1 MVKETLDSGGESITP
16 PDAETSGL
24 PGAGGQY
31 SLTRTLLACGVVAG
45 PLYIVVGV
53 IQMLIRPGFDIRR
66 HELSLMSN
74 GDLGWIQISNL
85 VLTGLLSIA
94 CAAGMRRV
102 LNRGRAGTWGPL
114 LIGVYGLGLI
124 AAGAFVADPMNGF
137 PPGTPAG
144 TASAISWHGLLHFV
158 AGAVG
163 FLALI
168 SACLV
173 FARRFAAL
181 GQRRWAAYSA
191 ATGVLFFAA
200 FFGIAAGPHQEGAHV
215 GFVDAVFV
223 NLAFTIAVVLGW
235 AWLSAMAARLMT
247 ELPDAT
253 GHFGI
258 GPRTPSMAEKA

>member
-1 MVKETLDSGGESITP
+1 MIQDTLDHGGESKTRP
-16 PDAETSGL
+16 NAEASGL
-24 PGAGGQY
+24 PRASLRH

-53 IQMLIRPGFDIRR
+53 IQILIRPGFDIRR

-74 GDLGWIQISNL
+74 GDLGWIQIGNL

-94 CAAGMRRV
+94 CAVGMRRV
-102 LNRGRAGTWGPL
+102 VNRGRAGTWGPL

-124 AAGAFVADPMNGF
+124 GAGAFIADPMNGF

-144 TASAISWHGLLHFV
+144 TATAISWHGLLHFV
-158 AGAVG
+158 AGAIG

-168 SACLV
+168 AACLV

-181 GQRRWAAYSA
+181 GQRGWAAYSA
-191 ATGVLFFAA
+191 ATGVFFLAA
-200 FFGIAAGPHQEGAHV
+200 FFGIAAGPHQAGVHF
-215 GFVDAVFV
+215 GFIDAVFV

-235 AWLSAMAARLMT
+235 AWISAMAARLMT
-247 ELPDAT
+247 ELPGYSRGLVPA
-253 GHFGI
+253 
-258 GPRTPSMAEKA
+258 PPA

>member
-102 LNRGRAGTWGPL
+102 LKSRPGRHLGT
-114 LIGVYGLGLI
+114 
-124 AAGAFVADPMNGF
+124 VADRRLRIG
-137 PPGTPAG
+137 
-144 TASAISWHGLLHFV
+144 IDRRRGL
-158 AGAVG
+158 
-163 FLALI
+163 
-168 SACLV
+168 
-173 FARRFAAL
+173 RR
-181 GQRRWAAYSA
+181 
-191 ATGVLFFAA
+191 
-200 FFGIAAGPHQEGAHV
+200 
-215 GFVDAVFV
+215 
-223 NLAFTIAVVLGW
+223 
-235 AWLSAMAARLMT
+235 
-247 ELPDAT
+247 
-253 GHFGI
+253 
-258 GPRTPSMAEKA
+258 